1 MSKARL
7 TIGLLSRSACSLG
20 SPSIALAERHRRCR
34 ILRHELAELVDLT
47 VGHFQHTADV
57 AQNAARLQGAEGD
70 DLRHLVAAVTL
81 LHVADHLVAP
91 VLAEVDVEVRHRH
104 ALGIEESLEQQVK
117 AKRIEVGDGQRVGHE
132 RARPRA
138 AARPDRDA
146 MILRP
151 LDEVG
156 NDEEVAGIF
165 HPLDHLQLEGQP
177 LAVFLDGASGREPV
191 RRDTALQARLG
202 ARPQLGA
209 FVDSAVADREAR
221 QDRLFGER
229 PECATLG
236 DLDRRGQCLRQVG
249 KQRGH
254 LGAAFEIM
262 LGGKL
267 AAVGLGDDA
276 PFRDR
281 NQRVVGVVILALGE
295 ERLVGGDEGNVPGI
309 GQLDQRAFGGPLARR
324 AVALQLH
331 VQPVAEQLLQ
341 GGAARAGEIGLPG
354 DDRRIERPA
363 RPAGERDQAV
373 GCAVEPGKLQM
384 RLLVRRRFEEGPRAQ
399 AASGCD
405 SPPRGRPAA
414 RSAARRA
421 PVRQASGRASRR
433 RNRAPAHSRQSA
445 GCRSRRAFRRI
456 RAPRTCCR
464 CRSAPA
470 PAGDPPSQT
479 PPAWRW
485 SARLRAANR
494 RNARANV
501 RSRGRRSRDASAIR
515 FQVMVGTQGCCV
527 HLDPK
532 PCRFSPECRKK
543 ARTKHLGE
551 PRSRRFGWRGTAVMA
566 REPGKPCFRRH
577 PRPIGDGGYG
587 REYPRQTGMTSGWG
601 TTKTRTRTRTL
612 QTPTNHA

>member
-1 MSKARL
+1 
-7 TIGLLSRSACSLG
+7 
-20 SPSIALAERHRRCR
+20 
-34 ILRHELAELVDLT
+34 
-47 VGHFQHTADV
+47 
-57 AQNAARLQGAEGD
+57 
-70 DLRHLVAAVTL
+70 
-81 LHVADHLVAP
+81 
-91 VLAEVDVEVRHRH
+91 
-104 ALGIEESLEQQVK
+104 
-117 AKRIEVGDGQRVGHE
+117 
-132 RARPRA
+132 
-138 AARPDRDA
+138 

-254 LGAAFEIM
+254 LGAALEIM

-281 NQRVVGVVILALGE
+281 NQRVMGVVILALGE

-309 GQLDQRAFGGPLARR
+309 GQLDQRAFGGALARR

-331 VQPVAEQLLQ
+331 VQPVAKQLLQ

-354 DDRRIERPA
+354 DDCRIERPA

-399 AASGCD
+399 LHQAAIARLAGGQQHDPRQGPHPSGK
-405 SPPRGRPAA
+405 PRVARLVAEIERQRTADNRLDAVAGELFGEFERPEHVVGVGQRQRRLVIRLRKLRQLGDGQRAFEQRIGGMHVQMHEA
-414 RSAARRA
+414 GVGGHGMPQRFGFKRWWGRRA
-421 PVRQASGRASRR
+421 AVSTSI
-433 RNRAPAHSRQSA
+433 RNRAGFPQSA
-445 GCRSRRAFRRI
+445 GRKLGQNTWASRD
-456 RAPRTCCR
+456 
-464 CRSAPA
+464 PA
-470 PAGDPPSQT
+470 VLAGGEPPSWLGSRAS
-479 PPAWRW
+479 PA
-485 SARLRAANR
+485 SDAIHVRLGMGATDVNT
-494 RNARANV
+494 
-501 RSRGRRSRDASAIR
+501 RGRR
-515 FQVMVGTQGCCV
+515 V
-527 HLDPK
+527 
-532 PCRFSPECRKK
+532 
-543 ARTKHLGE
+543 
-551 PRSRRFGWRGTAVMA
+551 
-566 REPGKPCFRRH
+566 
-577 PRPIGDGGYG
+577 
-587 REYPRQTGMTSGWG
+587 
-601 TTKTRTRTRTL
+601 
-612 QTPTNHA
+612 